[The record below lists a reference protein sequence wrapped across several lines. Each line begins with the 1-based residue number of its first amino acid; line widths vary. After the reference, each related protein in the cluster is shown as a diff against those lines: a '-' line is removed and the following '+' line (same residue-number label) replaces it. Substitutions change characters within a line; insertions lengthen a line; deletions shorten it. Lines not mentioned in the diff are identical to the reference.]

1 MTVSSEFP
9 ESPEPSPP
17 TEWTPATT
25 GDPAADQILSGL
37 IGAGELSPD
46 EEIAAYREALDA
58 LAQLLEE
65 QPRLPGLS

>member
-1 MTVSSEFP
+1 MTESSESF
-9 ESPEPSPP
+9 EPSQPA
-17 TEWTPATT
+17 EWTPANT

>member
-1 MTVSSEFP
+1 MTESSEPF
-9 ESPEPSPP
+9 EPSQPA
-17 TEWTPATT
+17 EWTPAST